1 MVVNSNSV
9 ACLKRTSLPEGERDL
24 MLFEGVAP
32 ACVNIDLGEAADLLF
47 LGVHQP
53 AHTILLL
60 MAINKWAVLF
70 WHDATM
76 AKPQHQ
82 LLLAG
87 LQRLSTTSRM
97 RTRSL
102 VFIAAI

>member
-1 MVVNSNSV
+1 MLRWHVV
-9 ACLKRTSLPEGERDL
+9 
-24 MLFEGVAP
+24 F
-32 ACVNIDLGEAADLLF
+32 EAADLAF
-47 LGVHQP
+47 LVIHQP
-53 AHTILLL
+53 ADTILRW
-60 MAINKWAVLF
+60 MAVNKWSVLV